1 MIKLILGVTTELLF
15 RERKKLNELKLRY
28 WILLSHQIEYYIEI

>member
-15 RERKKLNELKLRY
+15 RERKKLNELKLS
-28 WILLSHQIEYYIEI
+28 ILDTLIPPN